1 MIRILFIIRSLE
13 PGGAERQ
20 MIELIKGI
28 DKTRFSITIAT
39 FYDVGR
45 LRQEING
52 LIGVQMLPLH
62 KKSRWD
68 ILPFFYPLW
77 QVIHKSNPQI
87 IHGYMG
93 VANVLSLIVGRL
105 SGAKVVWGVRASNMD
120 LSNYD
125 WLSRVIFRLECIFSR
140 FADMI
145 IVNSRTGRDYHL
157 AHGFPAERMVVI
169 PNGIDTERFH
179 HDIDLRKRVRAEWYV
194 TKNEKLIGL
203 VGRLDPMKDHQTF
216 LKAAALLMQERKDVR
231 FVCVGDGPDD
241 YRRELQSFGEELGL
255 DERLIWT
262 GERQD
267 MPAVYNA
274 LDIATSSSSFGEGFP
289 NVVGEAMAC
298 GVPCVVTDVGDSA
311 LIVGDTGVVVPP
323 KSPEKLANGWKI
335 MLERLYDNNS
345 TIKTKT
351 RNRIV
356 SEFNNE
362 LLVQRTSDALERLL

>member
-28 DKTRFSITIAT
+28 DKTRFSITVAT

-68 ILPFFYPLW
+68 ILPFFWSLW
-77 QVIHKSNPQI
+77 QVVLKSDPQI

-93 VANVLSLIVGRL
+93 MANVLSLLVGRF

-120 LSNYD
+120 LSYYD
-125 WLSRVIFRLECIFSR
+125 WLSRVIFHLECIFSR

-145 IVNSRTGRDYHL
+145 VVNSRAGRDYHR
-157 AHGFPAERMVVI
+157 AHGFPTERLVVI
-169 PNGIDTERFH
+169 PNGIDAERFH
-179 HDIDLRKRVRAEWYV
+179 PDIELRKRVRAEWCI
-194 TKNEKLIGL
+194 TEDEKLIGL
-203 VGRLDPMKDHQTF
+203 VGRLDPMKDHQAF
-216 LKAAALLMQERKDVR
+216 LKAAVLLVQEKKDIR
-231 FVCVGDGPDD
+231 FVCVGDGRDD
-241 YRRELQSFGEELGL
+241 YRRELQAFGKELGL

-274 LDIATSSSSFGEGFP
+274 LDIATSSSAYGEGFP
-289 NVVGEAMAC
+289 NVIGEAMAC

-323 KSPEKLANGWKI
+323 KSPEKLVNGWKI
-335 MLERLYDNNS
+335 MLERLYDNTS

-362 LLVQRTSDALERLL
+362 LLIQRTSDALERLL